1 METHHNPS
9 PIARGDY
16 EEAVRLMNQGR
27 PSVTGHLH
35 PTTTK
40 IPHGSDQSVGRTNFG
55 LGALTG

>member
-1 METHHNPS
+1 MSQYEQTHSRSALQN
-9 PIARGDY
+9 
-16 EEAVRLMNQGR
+16 NQGR
-27 PSVTGHLH
+27 PLVTGHLH